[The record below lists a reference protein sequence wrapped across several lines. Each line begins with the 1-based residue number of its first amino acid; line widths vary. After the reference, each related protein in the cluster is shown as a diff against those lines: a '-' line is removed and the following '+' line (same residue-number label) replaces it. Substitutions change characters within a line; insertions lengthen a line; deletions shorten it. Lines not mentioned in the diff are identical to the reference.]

1 MKKFEEVLK
10 DLELMK
16 KELEEVLECLELKQK
31 ELKKK
36 TKKEIKK

>member
-16 KELEEVLECLELKQK
+16 KELEEVLQRL

-36 TKKEIKK
+36 NKGERK